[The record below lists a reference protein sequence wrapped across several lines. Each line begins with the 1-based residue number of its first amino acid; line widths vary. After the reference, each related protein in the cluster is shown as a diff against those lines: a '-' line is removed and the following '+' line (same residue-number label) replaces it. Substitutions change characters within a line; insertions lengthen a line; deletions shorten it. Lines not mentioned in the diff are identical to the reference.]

1 MLNKTRKRITQ
12 VAAGVGGLSTLAS
25 IAANGTGNV
34 LWRGLTFA
42 AVSYGLCTLIIKYKK

>member
-12 VAAGVGGLSTLAS
+12 VAAGVGGLSALAS
-25 IAANGTGNV
+25 IGANGTGNV

-42 AVSYGLCTLIIKYKK
+42 AASYGVCTLIIKYKK